1 MSKKTYLLGC
11 DIGSSSVKAV
21 ILNADTGKPA
31 SSALAPE
38 SEMKIHAP
46 QKGWAEQN
54 PGTWWNHLIT
64 SVHIAMKQADA
75 LPDDI
80 AAIGITYQ
88 MHGLVIVDKKQS
100 VLRPSIIWCDSRA
113 ADIGRRAF
121 EKIGPEYCLEH
132 YLNSPG
138 NFTASKLKWVKD
150 NEPDLYEQ
158 IHKVMLP
165 GDYIGMRMT
174 GTLSTTLTGLS
185 EGILWDFPENRTAH
199 VLMKHYGIPEALL
212 PKALPSFEL
221 HGELTGSAA
230 LELGLK
236 KGTPI
241 TYKAGDQPNN
251 AFSLNVLHPGEVAAT
266 AGTSGVIYGVTDKP
280 MYDQKSRVNT
290 FIHVNSREGQ
300 PMNGV
305 LLCVN
310 GTGILNSW
318 LKHNMS
324 HTHNGSL
331 NYDEINRLALEVPIG
346 SDGLITLPFGN
357 GSERI
362 LENRDVGAQILN
374 LNFNRHNNSHLFRSA
389 QEGIVFALNY
399 GFQIMHEMGLNPETV
414 KAGRANMFQSP
425 IFREAFVNTTGTVL
439 ELYKTD
445 GAEGAARGAGIGS
458 EIYANETEAFMGL
471 EKLEVIEPDAEL
483 MKMYNEH
490 YERWLAE
497 LNQFL
502 T

>member
-1 MSKKTYLLGC
+1 MNMKKYLLGC

-31 SSALAPE
+31 ASAFAPD
-38 SEMKIHAP
+38 SEMEIHAP
-46 QKGWAEQN
+46 QKGWAEQH
-54 PGTWWNHLIT
+54 PDTWWKHLIT
-64 SVHIAMKQADA
+64 SVKAAMKHAGASADE
-75 LPDDI
+75 I
-80 AAIGITYQ
+80 SAIGISYQ
-88 MHGLVIVDKKQS
+88 MHGLVLVDEDQI
-100 VLRPSIIWCDSRA
+100 VLRPAIIWCDSRA
-113 ADIGRRAF
+113 AAIGREAF
-121 EKIGPEYCLEH
+121 EEIGPEYCLEH

-138 NFTASKLKWVKD
+138 NFTASKLKWVMD
-150 NEPDLYEQ
+150 NEPEIYER
-158 IHKVMLP
+158 IHKIMLP

-174 GTLSTTLTGLS
+174 GTISTTFTGLS
-185 EGILWDFPENRTAH
+185 EGILWDYPENRTAH
-199 VLMKHYGIPEALL
+199 VLMQHYGIADALIPEAL
-212 PKALPSFEL
+212 PSFNL
-221 HGELTGSAA
+221 HGELTGSVAK
-230 LELGLK
+230 ELGLK
-236 KGTPI
+236 KGTPV

-280 MYDQKSRVNT
+280 IYDQKSRVNT
-290 FIHVNSREGQ
+290 FIHVNSREDH

-324 HTHNGSL
+324 YNGAL
-331 NYDEINRLALEVPIG
+331 DYDEMNRLALEVPVG

-362 LENRDVGAQILN
+362 LENREIGAQVLN
-374 LNFNRHNNSHLFRSA
+374 LDFNRHSHAHLFRSA

-425 IFREAFVNTTGTVL
+425 LFRETFVNTTGTVL

-445 GAEGAARGAGIGS
+445 GAEGAARGAGVGLGVFAS
-458 EIYANETEAFMGL
+458 EADAFHGL
-471 EKLEVIEPDAEL
+471 EKLEVIEPDSEL
-483 MKMYNEH
+483 MKTYNEH
-490 YERWLAE
+490 YQNWLE
-497 LNQFL
+497 KLNQFL